1 MAKTDSEIKEA
12 MDVLYN
18 ISLDQELRRLIDL
31 RELAIMDEKKDTKGW
46 WYADGSS

>member
-18 ISLDQELRRLIDL
+18 ISSDEELRRLID
-31 RELAIMDEKKDTKGW
+31 K
-46 WYADGSS
+46 